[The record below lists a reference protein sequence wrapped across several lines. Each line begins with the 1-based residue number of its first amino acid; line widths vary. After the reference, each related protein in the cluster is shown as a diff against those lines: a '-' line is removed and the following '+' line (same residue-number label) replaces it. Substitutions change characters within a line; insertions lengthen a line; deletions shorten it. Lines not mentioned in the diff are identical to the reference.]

1 MNCTCPRQHCDIT
14 VRSLWPHM
22 NLTVTS
28 QCEITVTSKRG
39 HVMRLPWDHS
49 VSLTVTWHCEIP
61 VWRFILWNSV
71 MSQCEVT
78 VISRCETVLGS
89 FLGSF
94 QVASLACFLLS
105 YTTNWYKTQSLIRI
119 QMELLT
125 TTWNQCKTDLK
136 VTSSNLNVNNACK
149 STIET
154 DLAFKK
160 PIYLY
165 LSIQNLI
172 FYSYRT

>member
-1 MNCTCPRQHCDIT
+1 MTSQESHNDLTVWDHCDLKT
-14 VRSLWPHM
+14 RPRYETPVRSQCESHSDLTLWGSCESHRVRSL
-22 NLTVTS
+22 
-28 QCEITVTSKRG
+28 
-39 HVMRLPWDHS
+39 
-49 VSLTVTWHCEIP
+49 
-61 VWRFILWNSV
+61 WRFILWNSV

-125 TTWNQCKTDLK
+125 ATWNQCKTDLK

-149 STIET
+149 SKIEA

-165 LSIQNLI
+165 LSIQN
-172 FYSYRT
+172 